1 LGKKKNNHK
10 MKNRV
15 FVFFV
20 MLIMF
25 SCKEEKIEFVQSKVK
40 PSTFLLKNL
49 PRDDKFIKEE
59 IKSFLSK
66 NLPHQDSLIKK
77 EFIIAEN
84 FYQKQIFFYRYT
96 WDTSYFIENKEDT
109 DGGFS
114 DNSLSDY
121 PEDKIATF
129 FISKCEKDST
139 KLVGE
144 LYFYGNAGFSSKREI
159 DTLIYHC
166 K

>member
-1 LGKKKNNHK
+1 MGKSKIIITALL
-10 MKNRV
+10 
-15 FVFFV
+15 F
-20 MLIMF
+20 LL
-25 SCKEEKIEFVQSKVK
+25 SCKEEKIEFVQSRAIPALILIKNPPK
-40 PSTFLLKNL
+40 SDSLLKTQLVN
-49 PRDDKFIKEE
+49 F
-59 IKSFLSK
+59 
-66 NLPHQDSLIKK
+66 LIKNQPK
-77 EFIIAEN
+77 KRIH
-84 FYQKQIFFYRYT
+84 FYRYT

-114 DNSLSDY
+114 DNSLFDY

-144 LYFYGNAGFSSKREI
+144 LYFYGNAGFEDSITEI
-159 DTLIYHC
+159 DTLIYYC

>member
-1 LGKKKNNHK
+1 
-10 MKNRV
+10 M
-15 FVFFV
+15 
-20 MLIMF
+20 
-25 SCKEEKIEFVQSKVK
+25 
-40 PSTFLLKNL
+40 
-49 PRDDKFIKEE
+49 
-59 IKSFLSK
+59 SK

>member
-1 LGKKKNNHK
+1 
-10 MKNRV
+10 MENRV
-15 FVFFV
+15 LVFFV
-20 MLIMF
+20 MLILL
-25 SCKEEKIEFVQSKVK
+25 SCKEEKVEFVQSKVK

-114 DNSLSDY
+114 DNSLFDY

-144 LYFYGNAGFSSKREI
+144 LYFYGNAGFSSKVEI

>member
-1 LGKKKNNHK
+1 MGKSKIIII
-10 MKNRV
+10 V
-15 FVFFV
+15 LLF
-20 MLIMF
+20 LL
-25 SCKEEKIEFVQSKVK
+25 SCKEEKVEFVQSKVK

-114 DNSLSDY
+114 DNSLFDY

-144 LYFYGNAGFSSKREI
+144 LYFYGNAGFSSKVEI